1 MTFAQT
7 PLHRA
12 LQALT
17 RGRGSR
23 LLGAGLCVALLSA
36 CTLSPDYHRPELNSS
51 AAQFKHAE
59 GWTQASPSD
68 AIARGAWWEIYG
80 DAGLNALVEE
90 LNRSN
95 QTVAQSEAQYRQAQ
109 ALVRSSRAALFPSLD
124 LSASKN
130 RSAQGTGSSS
140 SSLSNNSS
148 GIRNTYNAQLGVSWE
163 IDLWGKLRETMNANE
178 ASAEASFA
186 DLASIRLS
194 QQSELVQNY
203 LQLRVIDE
211 QKRLLEATVAAYE
224 RSLRMNENQYR
235 AGVAGPDAVAQA
247 RTQLKSTQADLIDLI
262 WQRAQFENAIAVLLG
277 KAPADFA
284 LADSKAIPALPQIP
298 VSLPSQ
304 LLERR
309 PDIAAAE
316 RNVMAANANIGVSR
330 AAYFPDLSLS
340 MSGGY
345 SSSSFSNWIELPN
358 RYWSVGPQLALTLFD
373 AGKRSAEVD
382 RTVAVYDQTVAQ
394 YRQTVL
400 DGFKEVE
407 NLLVQLKVYGDE
419 AVVRQEALDAA
430 RESLRLTENQYRAGL
445 IGYLDVVNVQTTAL
459 SNERSV
465 LNLLQGRLVASVQLV
480 AALGG
485 GWDAEQAFAEQ
496 DSKPRAARCTSC
508 RRCWPASRCCSAP
521 WMPCAPAGWLGIWK
535 MQATP
540 AWAIPLPPPCARPR
554 ARPAGWCCP
563 ATCR

>member
-1 MTFAQT
+1 MTLAQA

-12 LQALT
+12 LQLLT

-23 LLGAGLCVALLSA
+23 LIGAGLCVAMLSA
-36 CTLSPDYHRPELNSS
+36 CTLSPDYHRPDMETP
-51 AAQFKHAE
+51 AQFKQAE

-68 AIARGAWWEIYG
+68 AMARGAWWEVYG
-80 DAGLNALVEE
+80 DPSLNALVEE

-109 ALVRSSRAALFPSLD
+109 ALVRSSRASLFPTLD
-124 LSASKN
+124 LTTSKN

-163 IDLWGKLRETMNANE
+163 IDLWGKLRETLNADQ
-178 ASAEASFA
+178 ASAEASLA

-211 QKRLLEATVAAYE
+211 QKRLLEATVATYE
-224 RSLRMNENQYR
+224 RSLRLTENQYR
-235 AGVAGPDAVAQA
+235 AGVSGPDAVAQA
-247 RTQLKSTQADLIDLI
+247 RTQLKSTQADLIDLV

-277 KAPADFA
+277 KAPANFA
-284 LADSKAIPALPQIP
+284 LADSKSIPALPEIP
-298 VSLPSQ
+298 LALPSQ

-316 RNVMAANANIGVSR
+316 RNVMAANSQIGVSR

-382 RTVAVYDQTVAQ
+382 RTVAAYDQTVAQ

-407 NLLVQLKVYGDE
+407 NYLVQLKVYADE
-419 AVVRQEALDAA
+419 AVVRQEALEAA
-430 RESLRLTENQYRAGL
+430 RESLRLTDNQYKAGL

-465 LNLLQGRLVASVQLV
+465 LSLLEGRLVASVQLI

-485 GWDAEQAFAEQ
+485 GWEAEQAFAEAK
-496 DSKPRAARCTSC
+496 D
-508 RRCWPASRCCSAP
+508 
-521 WMPCAPAGWLGIWK
+521 
-535 MQATP
+535 
-540 AWAIPLPPPCARPR
+540 
-554 ARPAGWCCP
+554 
-563 ATCR
+563 